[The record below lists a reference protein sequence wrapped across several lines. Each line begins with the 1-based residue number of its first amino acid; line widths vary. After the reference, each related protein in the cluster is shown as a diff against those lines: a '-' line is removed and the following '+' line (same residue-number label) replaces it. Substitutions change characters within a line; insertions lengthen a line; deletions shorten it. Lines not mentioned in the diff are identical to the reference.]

1 VFSSSEE
8 LYEEGNGCTGPI
20 PIDNIKLSSNELRFN
35 AEGGIDSI
43 TTKGE
48 DWNMLELNIGD
59 TTINLLHKEY
69 HIQGEPEYY
78 LYESGTILTDEENGY
93 VISIEHPW
101 FSINKP
107 ENKKIIFS
115 VNKNETGKERT
126 FFIRIIDYRNNYYT
140 SIKVSQS
147 AE

>member
-1 VFSSSEE
+1 MKLSSDG
-8 LYEEGNGCTGPI
+8 LYYDDGNGCTGPI
-20 PIDNIKLSSNELRFN
+20 PVDNINLSSNELRFN

-43 TTKGE
+43 TTKGK
-48 DWNMLELNIGD
+48 DWDMLWLNIGD
-59 TTINLLHKEY
+59 TVIDLEY
-69 HIQGEPEYY
+69 YITGEHGGDY
-78 LYESGTILTDEENGY
+78 LYESGTILTDEENEH

-107 ENKKIIFS
+107 ENKKIIVS
-115 VNKNETGKERT
+115 VKKNETGKERT
-126 FFIRIIDYRNNYYT
+126 FSISIVDDRNHYYT